1 VQVFSKTVNRDRRR
15 LFGRGNGGERFV
27 GEAARA
33 SGGEAHDLP
42 YRNIRRRAAKAART
56 SEKGALVKP
65 SEIRAPDYV
74 AIVSY
79 AYLKL
84 KTWADTTA
92 AWTLT
97 KIWSSAE
104 RQLLSL
110 KEISPD

>member
-1 VQVFSKTVNRDRRR
+1 V
-15 LFGRGNGGERFV
+15 
-27 GEAARA
+27 AARA

-74 AIVSY
+74 AITSY
-79 AYLKL
+79 AYLQL
-84 KTWADTTA
+84 KTWADTTN

-110 KEISPD
+110 TEISPDQRCTL